1 MLPSGPGEAV
11 AVLARRVRHSIVRMS
26 NFDAVW
32 AAAMATDAD
41 ADGDVGGGVGGN
53 SSCPFCPATVAI
65 AHTAQGCQAC
75 ECLCEMKCMLSRSR
89 FPVSWSPRL

>member
-41 ADGDVGGGVGGN
+41 AVGVVGGGGVGGN

-75 ECLCEMKCMLSRSR
+75 ECMLSRSR
-89 FPVSWSPRL
+89 FPVSWSPRS